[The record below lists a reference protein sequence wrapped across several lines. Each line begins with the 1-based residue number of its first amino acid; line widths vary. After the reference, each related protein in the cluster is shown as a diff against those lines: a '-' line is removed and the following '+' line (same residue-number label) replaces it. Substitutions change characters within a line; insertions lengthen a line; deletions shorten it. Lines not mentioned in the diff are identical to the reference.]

1 MASEKAL
8 YTVAVVVL
16 ALGLGNS
23 LADSNPDWLRNLS
36 DRSVATAEHL
46 SGRAE
51 QYLAMAQIVVGRGE
65 SNVGTTQAALGH
77 VQARLGEV
85 QANLARHQA
94 EMVRVQAQVQA
105 QVQAEDMRVLALQQ
119 VRQVRIACPRV
130 VVQVASR

>member
-23 LADSNPDWLRNLS
+23 VVNSNPGWLRDLS
-36 DRSVATAEHL
+36 DRSVAAAEHL
-46 SGRAE
+46 AGRAE
-51 QYLAMAQIVVGRGE
+51 QYLAMAQIMVGRSE
-65 SNVGTTQAALGH
+65 SNAGSAQAALGR

-94 EMVRVQAQVQA
+94 EMVRVQAR
-105 QVQAEDMRVLALQQ
+105 VQAEDMRMMALQQ
-119 VRQVRIACPRV
+119 VRQIRVACPRV